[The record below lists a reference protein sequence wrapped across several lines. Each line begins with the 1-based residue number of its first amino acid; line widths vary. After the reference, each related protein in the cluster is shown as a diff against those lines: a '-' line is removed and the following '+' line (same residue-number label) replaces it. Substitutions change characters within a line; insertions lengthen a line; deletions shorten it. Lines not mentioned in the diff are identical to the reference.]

1 MYQKAYKVL
10 LDFDQSE
17 CSTSN
22 STCIHQ
28 PGNRIY
34 MDQIIDSKFN
44 LSSTLCIA
52 SFPPSVTLLST
63 FLSFVL
69 PGIIIVC
76 SNTGKAL
83 SNTNK
88 KFKSYLGIVIYGIR
102 ICKRDRHRCPTSP
115 PSSRTISS
123 APSSAQLTPKP
134 RMSIHGFSFKEKS
147 PQCSKPTSP
156 CMARKRK
163 KYMEQLDIH
172 YLSKRREQRLTKT
185 CFLLSST
192 FIVCWLPFVT
202 LHIYRYHC
210 IIYCY

>member
-1 MYQKAYKVL
+1 
-10 LDFDQSE
+10 
-17 CSTSN
+17 
-22 STCIHQ
+22 
-28 PGNRIY
+28 
-34 MDQIIDSKFN
+34 MDQIIDSKLN

-63 FLSFVL
+63 LLSFVI

-76 SNTGKAL
+76 SNTGN
-83 SNTNK
+83 SHNIENK
-88 KFKSYLGIVIYGIR
+88 KSRSFQGIMIYGTR

-192 FIVCWLPFVT
+192 FVVCWLPFVT
-202 LHIYRYHC
+202 LHIYRYHT
-210 IIYCY
+210 IYIFTNSFVKFYFKIGQ